1 MERSQAAE
9 RPADRRNTLHGNGS
23 GNMTRR
29 ARALCDRYLVKP
41 ALLFAGSCHA
51 RWRRFDS
58 AVACFARAV
67 AIDPE
72 SFAARVR
79 LGTVYW
85 IRREFDEAERQFIAA
100 QRIDPKRFDRSNL
113 PAAYALGGQ
122 FPHFGPERPSASTDA
137 TPVGGPLGVTADLD
151 ESDFEQAG
159 FDKAGFDKAGFDDS
173 GDPTDVDRDPFDF
186 GTSELFEDAVFEDGF
201 ELSIFDEETE
211 FLHGDF
217 SSYDEWKRFQS
228 LPPITPEEIRNV
240 DWDRILPDLR

>member
-9 RPADRRNTLHGNGS
+9 PPADRRNTLHGKGS
-23 GNMTRR
+23 GQTGRR
-29 ARALCDRYLVKP
+29 VRALFDRYVAKP

-67 AIDPE
+67 AIDPD

-85 IRREFDEAERQFIAA
+85 IRREYDEAERQFIAA

-122 FPHFGPERPSASTDA
+122 LPHFGPTRPSAA
-137 TPVGGPLGVTADLD
+137 PEEPVGSVID
-151 ESDFEQAG
+151 ESPAEEPA
-159 FDKAGFDKAGFDDS
+159 
-173 GDPTDVDRDPFDF
+173 DVDHDPFDF